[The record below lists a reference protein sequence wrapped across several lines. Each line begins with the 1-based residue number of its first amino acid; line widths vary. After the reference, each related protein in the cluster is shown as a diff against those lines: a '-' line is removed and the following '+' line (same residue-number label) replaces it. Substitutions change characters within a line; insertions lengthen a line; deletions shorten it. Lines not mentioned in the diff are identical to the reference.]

1 MNALVEFTQ
10 KLENSTD
17 LVHDEKGALLPP
29 DTLYEWLEAAKHISK
44 MCKEYEAQLKE
55 AVQKSGP
62 LQLETLPELA
72 IAIVESDGRTSINA
86 EKAMPVLYD
95 YFEPSE
101 VAPFV
106 TIQKGKMEKALMDKT
121 GHAAI
126 QARTSRSNRERE
138 AITPTASNSKKVNN
152 EWQDCC
158 T

>member
-121 GHAAI
+121 
-126 QARTSRSNRERE
+126 E
-138 AITPTASNSKKVNN
+138 AGSKKGMVDMLQYKL
-152 EWQDCC
+152 EQAGAIEKGKPSHQLQVIQRR
-158 T
+158 